1 MPLYDIECPECGIGT
16 RLVSLGARKL
26 AGCGRDQAPCRCG
39 AVARIIPCAPAV
51 HVFGSQV
58 AVKGLKGEFSS
69 FREVEKAAA
78 AQGMRI
84 ETEEEKEDR
93 AEMIIMPESRDR
105 QEDTAR
111 ESVEYAESMG
121 FGSKKEYL
129 EARKSR
135 GAQMVADARAKYLER
150 QEDKYGSDHVEGI
163 GGVDSNKWRA
173 GLNSDTRDV

>member
-93 AEMIIMPESRDR
+93 